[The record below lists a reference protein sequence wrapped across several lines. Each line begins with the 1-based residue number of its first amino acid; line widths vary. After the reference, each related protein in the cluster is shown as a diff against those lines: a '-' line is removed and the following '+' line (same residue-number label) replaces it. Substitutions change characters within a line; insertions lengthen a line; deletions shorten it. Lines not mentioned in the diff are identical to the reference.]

1 MILEQAIQIFAI
13 SVKMNP
19 DYVKIDKDFTARA
32 MSSEK
37 DHELFRKNYR
47 DGSQYKYKNLH

>member
-1 MILEQAIQIFAI
+1 
-13 SVKMNP
+13 MNP

-37 DHELFRKNYR
+37 DYELFLSLIHIFSSFCEF
-47 DGSQYKYKNLH
+47 GV